1 MNCRGTLIIFTSW
14 LHIIVNSTRTKK
26 VGKNVMKRESS
37 FNIKRKH
44 KEGLV
49 CYSFMLRSFHS
60 ELIFKN
66 SSKNISNWTL
76 LIYLLGCFYN
86 FTTHIILSYLVPLL
100 LLLLIF
106 IIILFVSLFKIYQ
119 LVVKDI

>member
-1 MNCRGTLIIFTSW
+1 MNCRGTRAIITSW
-14 LHIIVNSTRTKK
+14 LHIIVNSSGTKK
-26 VGKNVMKRESS
+26 VCKNVMKCESS

-44 KEGLV
+44 KESLM

-66 SSKNISNWTL
+66 SSEDISNWTL
-76 LIYLLGCFYN
+76 LVYLLGCLYN

-100 LLLLIF
+100 LFLLIF
-106 IIILFVSLFKIYQ
+106 IFILLVSLLKIHQ
-119 LVVKDI
+119 LVVKEI